1 MLKIIKLVLPFL
13 MLLQS
18 CGGLE
23 YSPNQVFS
31 GDSPRDINQKSIR
44 RLNEKPA
51 DTRIRF
57 IITGDSQRAYKDA
70 KDLVDA
76 VNRLPEIDFV
86 VLNGDISDFGLYQEM
101 ESVDHIFSKLSSPY
115 IGVIGNHDL
124 VANGEK
130 IYKRMFGELN
140 FSFNYQGVKFVCHNT
155 NSRESSF
162 SGNVPD
168 MAWLYQQFLPEDG
181 IDAYIAIA
189 HVPPGDADF
198 DKTLEAEYVGIINNS
213 PNTLAALFA
222 HTHNH
227 RVFYPGFQEH
237 IPYIITDPIEKR
249 KFTLIEIF
257 DGKLK
262 YENFAY

>member
-1 MLKIIKLVLPFL
+1 MKIIKSVLPLLVL
-13 MLLQS
+13 LLG

-31 GDSPRDINQKSIR
+31 GDSPRNINRNSIN
-44 RLNEKPA
+44 RLNEESGDA
-51 DTRIRF
+51 RIRF
-57 IITGDSQRAYKDA
+57 VLTGDSQRAYKDS

-76 VNRLPEIDFV
+76 INKLPEIDFV
-86 VLNGDISDFGLYQEM
+86 VLDGDISDFGLYQEM
-101 ESVDHIFSKLSSPY
+101 ESVNQIFSKLNRPY

-130 IYKRMFGELN
+130 VYKHMFGELN
-140 FSFNYQGVKFVCHNT
+140 FSFVYQGVKFVCHNT

-162 SGNVPD
+162 EGNVPD
-168 MAWLYQQFLPEDG
+168 LAWLKQELLPEAG
-181 IDAYIAIA
+181 VDAYIPIA
-189 HVPPGDADF
+189 HVPPDDADF
-198 DKTLEAEYVGIINNS
+198 DEALAAEYVTAINNS
-213 PNTLAALFA
+213 PNTLAALYA

-227 RVFYPGFQEH
+227 RVFYPGFQNN

-249 KFTLIEIF
+249 RFVLIEIL

-262 YENFAY
+262 FENIEY